1 MGGSQS
7 KKRNENNVIEQIK
20 NNDEN
25 ELDMSNIDKL
35 QLQAIKEAVNRIEK
49 LEKDKQTKM
58 LYAIPKVDLCNWSF
72 LN

>member
-72 LN
+72 FN

>member
-7 KKRNENNVIEQIK
+7 KKCNENNVIEQIK

-72 LN
+72 FN

>member
-1 MGGSQS
+1 
-7 KKRNENNVIEQIK
+7 
-20 NNDEN
+20 
-25 ELDMSNIDKL
+25 MSNIDKL

-72 LN
+72 FN